1 MANVNKVS
9 LKRSAYSNV
18 AHKREN
24 STIITEPV
32 QRVTAPMGA
41 NLAELPLPNA
51 LQENLKRRKRKLNSI
66 LSDFIEMSE
75 SLDESITNLTHS
87 DDFIKALRLFVN
99 LFNGNLMLL
108 LEYEQQQKT
117 NYSDYVLLLIRNQE
131 VLLSHYGFKL
141 TANASLELDLNKIK
155 NHTSKQLLE
164 DLFTPHKIF
173 FEVLAYFDRIVEGHP
188 PTFSPSQPKLHG
200 LIIDRLG

>member
-1 MANVNKVS
+1 MADISRIS
-9 LKRSAYSNV
+9 LKRSPYRNV
-18 AHKREN
+18 AHKHEN

-32 QRVTAPMGA
+32 QKVTAPMGA
-41 NLAELPLPNA
+41 TLAELPLPNS
-51 LQENLKRRKRKLNSI
+51 LQENLKKRKRKLNSI

-75 SLDESITNLTHS
+75 SLDDSISELTHS

-99 LFNGNLMLL
+99 LFNANLMLL

-131 VLLSHYGFKL
+131 VLLSHYGFTF
-141 TANASLELDLNKIK
+141 TASASLNLDATKVKI
-155 NHTSKQLLE
+155 HTPKQLLE
-164 DLFTPHKIF
+164 DLFTQNKIF
-173 FEVLAYFDRIVEGHP
+173 FEVIAYFDRIVDGHP
-188 PTFSPSQPKLHG
+188 PTVSPSQPKLHG